1 MDFTVWQDHA
11 IGPGGFH
18 PVAFKIGTLQLLRK
32 NLNGN
37 RATNCRWTLRYDKI
51 MLWVRVVRGAW
62 ICASYHP
69 LTLKIGNCKVFFAKT
84 LNRIELPTVD
94 PGWSCRQGSG
104 LLLLTADVEKIAELA
119 SLKLGSKWFSS
130 IRYDAPDKLKMT
142 PSPTLSENNYCYRK
156 PGSETGKPCLGY
168 AMLPEAWFRDLIT
181 WWFRDIKAWFRI
193 NESLVP
199 KHESLKQMDFT
210 AYEVML
216 SF

>member
-1 MDFTVWQDHA
+1 M
-11 IGPGGFH
+11 GPGD
-18 PVAFKIGTLQLLRK
+18 KRIINLSLLSSTNSQNRKLQ
-32 NLNGN
+32 
-37 RATNCRWTLRYDKI
+37 
-51 MLWVRVVRGAW
+51 
-62 ICASYHP
+62 S
-69 LTLKIGNCKVFFAKT
+69 FFAKT

-119 SLKLGSKWFSS
+119 SLKFGSNWFSS
-130 IRYDAPDKLKMT
+130 NRYDASDKLKMT
-142 PSPTLSENNYCYRK
+142 PSPTLSEEIYCYRK
-156 PGSETGKPCLGY
+156 PGSEIRKPCSRY
-168 AMLPEAWFRDLIT
+168 ALLPEA